1 MQSKEHDELWDTL
14 WKQPTVVVI
23 FAKKRKANKK
33 APQNRR
39 KPRKRKR

>member
-33 APQNRR
+33 VEMS
-39 KPRKRKR
+39 KFG